1 MPVRPLAIAVR
12 AVTPAAVSGDTALV
26 HWDFLA
32 QAPLHEEVVC
42 RRQFGVR
49 IAEMVRQTGLPHES
63 VLRDHALSYML
74 AGIAAIPELAAAR
87 VRID

>member
-1 MPVRPLAIAVR
+1 LGFPC
-12 AVTPAAVSGDTALV
+12 TGPAAR
-26 HWDFLA
+26 
-32 QAPLHEEVVC
+32 EVVC

-49 IAEMVRQTGLPHES
+49 IAEIVRQTGLPHES

-87 VRID
+87 VGID